1 MSRKK
6 KNADNAQR
14 ERYFSKIAEK
24 AENAMREYQQERGGE
39 HFLFAAEYIRLRS
52 YLLEQ

>member
-6 KNADNAQR
+6 SNPKHL
-14 ERYFSKIAEK
+14 ERFFMELAEN
-24 AENAMREYQQERGGE
+24 AENAMQEYQQERGGE
-39 HFLFAAEYIRLRS
+39 HRLYVAEYVRRRS